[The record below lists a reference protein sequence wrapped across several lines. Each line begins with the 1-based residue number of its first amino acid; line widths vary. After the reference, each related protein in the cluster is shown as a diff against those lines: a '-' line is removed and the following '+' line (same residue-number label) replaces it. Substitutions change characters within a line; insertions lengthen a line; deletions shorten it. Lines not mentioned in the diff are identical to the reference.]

1 MIENEKQYE
10 VTKQQKEKL
19 EECLKNNET
28 LTWIEIAQ
36 ADALQSLID
45 ELDDLLLIYENRPGQ
60 TNSGSE

>member
-1 MIENEKQYE
+1 MIENQTQYE
-10 VTKQQKEKL
+10 ITKQQKEKL
-19 EECLKNNET
+19 EECLKNNEA